1 MGVHRD
7 SINVEKVRKFANTFS
22 WMGKMWEVERKSE
35 KMVRISLKLKL
46 RPFNLALNFSTNQTS
61 ENGDS

>member
-1 MGVHRD
+1 
-7 SINVEKVRKFANTFS
+7 
-22 WMGKMWEVERKSE
+22 MGKIWEVERKSE

-61 ENGDS
+61 ENGDSLLFSDPL

>member
-22 WMGKMWEVERKSE
+22 WMGKIWEVERKSE
-35 KMVRISLKLKL
+35 KMVRISL
-46 RPFNLALNFSTNQTS
+46 
-61 ENGDS
+61 